1 MKKRITKLPLFRQL
15 WLFLAVLGPG
25 LITASADND
34 APGIATYSRVGS
46 YYGYKF
52 LWIILLITI
61 GEVIVQEMAARLGAV
76 TGKGTADLIRERFG
90 VKITFFAM
98 ICLLIA
104 NLGTTIAQFAGI
116 ASGGELIGISR
127 FILVPF
133 VALLIGFFVLRGT
146 YKNVEKFLL
155 IMSLSSLSYIITV
168 FILKPD
174 FGEILKSAVT
184 PTFIPDTDFILAVLA
199 TVGTTITP
207 WGFFYMQSSVVDK
220 GVEIN
225 EYPLTKADVIFGATW
240 GNLVSAFIMICTG
253 ATLFISG
260 IRVESSEEAALVLV
274 PLAGEW
280 AGLLFTAGLMG
291 ASILAAIVLPL
302 STVYAISEAFGWERG
317 LDQRRDDAPFFYWL
331 YIGIIAFSALF
342 VMIPGLP
349 LFRIMWL
356 SQTVN
361 AIFLPVLLILALKLV
376 NDKDLMG
383 QYRNKRAQN
392 YFTIGLTIFITLVAT
407 ALFVIP
413 IISG

>member
-1 MKKRITKLPLFRQL
+1 MKKKTTKLSIFRRL

-52 LWIILLITI
+52 LWIILLITV
-61 GEVIVQEMAARLGAV
+61 GEVIIQEMAARLGAV
-76 TGKGTADLIRERFG
+76 TGKGTADLIREKFG

-98 ICLLIA
+98 ISLLIA

-116 ASGGELIGISR
+116 ASGGELLGISR
-127 FILVPF
+127 FILVPL

-155 IMSLSSLSYIITV
+155 IMSLSSLSYIVTV
-168 FILKPD
+168 FMLKPD
-174 FGEILKSAVT
+174 FGEILRNAIT
-184 PTFIPDTDFILAVLA
+184 PTFEADTNYILAVLA

-220 GVEIN
+220 GVEIDD
-225 EYPLTKADVIFGATW
+225 YPLTKADVIFGATW
-240 GNLVSAFIMICTG
+240 GNLVSAFIIISTG

-260 IRVESSEEAALVLV
+260 IRVESSEEAALVLA

-317 LDQRRDDAPFFYWL
+317 LDQRKDDAPFFYWL
-331 YIGIIAFSALF
+331 YIGIIVFSALF
-342 VMIPGLP
+342 VLIPGLP

-376 NDKDLMG
+376 NDIDLMG

-392 YFTIGLTIFITLVAT
+392 YFTIGLTIFITLVAA
-407 ALFVIP
+407 ALFVMTMN
-413 IISG
+413 SG